1 MRKLT
6 TIVFLLLFAF
16 YAAGYYFAYEW
27 MLYQHS
33 FSAADDFNPENN
45 TGSLV
50 LKIPVYLP
58 YLPQQTHEE
67 KADGSVQV
75 EGIWYRAVS
84 KYLYHDTLYVK
95 CVKDRERMTLNEWF
109 HDFMRFSF
117 GNTTNSNNHQD
128 LYKSFFK
135 EYISDFARWHLNNM
149 ADMPIYFGEFVSTPI
164 APALDRLTPPPRISS
179 FFS

>member
-1 MRKLT
+1 MHKLT
-6 TIVFLLLFAF
+6 TIILLCLFAF
-16 YAAGYYFAYEW
+16 YAAGYYFVYEW

-33 FSAADDFNPENN
+33 FSAMDDVYPGNN
-45 TGSLV
+45 AEIAI

-58 YLPQQTHEE
+58 YLPQETNEE
-67 KADGSVQV
+67 KAEGSVQMD
-75 EGIWYRAVS
+75 GIWYRAVS
-84 KYLYHDTLYVK
+84 KHLYHDTLYVK

-135 EYISDFARWHLNNM
+135 EYLSDFSSAHLCNP
-149 ADMPIYFGEFVSTPI
+149 AEAFIHFAEPSPVTI
-164 APALDRLTPPPRISS
+164 APVLDHLTPPPKSLLHVC
-179 FFS
+179 